1 MVFKSTQIMV
11 IQSGLLVSV
20 MVSSGFA
27 GNGDG
32 LLAIAV
38 LLLGLLMKKDAQDRK
53 AWIHI
58 IARKC
63 MELLAAIN
71 PKLQSEGYFK
81 IFQESLKMVKKKNRI
96 SLVITQLSCPEK
108 QVKQEKKRSH
118 KTERICRFLLLLDD
132 LLKALEKAQI

>member
-1 MVFKSTQIMV
+1 MV

-81 IFQESLKMVKKKNRI
+81 NLSRWSKKRQNRI
-96 SLVITQLSCPEK
+96 SLVKFSQVLQNYSDCKSGDHTTVMPRETGEARKEK
-108 QVKQEKKRSH
+108 EVTKPKGFADFCCLM
-118 KTERICRFLLLLDD
+118 IC
-132 LLKALEKAQI
+132 